1 MLMINAI
8 NILYNKLNYNIVV
21 IYNYVKK
28 WRI

>member
-21 IYNYVKK
+21 IINYVKK

>member
-8 NILYNKLNYNIVV
+8 NILYNKLNYNIV
-21 IYNYVKK
+21 ISNYVKK